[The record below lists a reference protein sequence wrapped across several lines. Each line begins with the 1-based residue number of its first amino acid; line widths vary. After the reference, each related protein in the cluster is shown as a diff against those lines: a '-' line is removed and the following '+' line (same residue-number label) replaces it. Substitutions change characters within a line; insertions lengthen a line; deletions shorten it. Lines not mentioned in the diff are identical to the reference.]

1 MAKKNFD
8 FQTKEK
14 KSLGVLIHNL
24 RVEKNISLRKFA
36 ITIGLPPSNVT
47 YIENGNNAPTA
58 EIYAKV
64 IGLLQPSTKD
74 RRKMDD
80 LYSKIRNSPPPDVCA
95 VLLKNSKLS
104 EKLKLLDGVELSQAQ
119 LINIEKLFISFKN

>member
-24 RVEKNISLRKFA
+24 RVEKKISLRKFA
-36 ITIGLPPSNVT
+36 KNIGLPPSNVT

-64 IGLLQPSTKD
+64 IGLLQPSTED
-74 RRKMDD
+74 RRKMDN

>member
-8 FQTKEK
+8 FQAKEK
-14 KSLGVLIHNL
+14 KSLGVLINKL
-24 RVEKNISLRKFA
+24 RVEKKLSLRKFA
-36 ITIGLPPSNVT
+36 IKIGLPPSNVT

-58 EIYAKV
+58 EVYAKV
-64 IGLLQPSTKD
+64 VDILQPSTEE
-74 RRKMDD
+74 RRMMDD
-80 LYSKIRNSPPPDVCA
+80 LYAKIRNSPPPDVCA

-104 EKLKLLDGVELSQAQ
+104 EKLKILDGVELSQAQ